1 MWLKVSSLIHFA
13 IFMFFV
19 GYIYFFKTA
28 CPYFLWNWLKLS
40 NVHELGERE
49 SQVLTQSQMNWSKA
63 SLLTRPYR
71 FLSHRVTHWSRM
83 SKKTSHKCISK
94 VCTIHKRS
102 SHQNRNLTVW
112 KKNKI
117 NQINESTEE
126 EKALQCCLTQD
137 HAVFSHF
144 SFPRYLP
151 AWLLSSLISYKD
163 DSNLK
168 RPPLWFSKLNVEKTS
183 NITTFTLVLYTVSS
197 LPLSVPHPH

>member
-1 MWLKVSSLIHFA
+1 MYTSLVS
-13 IFMFFV
+13 V
-19 GYIYFFKTA
+19 
-28 CPYFLWNWLKLS
+28 
-40 NVHELGERE
+40 
-49 SQVLTQSQMNWSKA
+49 
-63 SLLTRPYR
+63 
-71 FLSHRVTHWSRM
+71 RV
-83 SKKTSHKCISK
+83 KFSHKVKWTGAKRACSQDPTDFFHTGWHIDHACQRK
-94 VCTIHKRS
+94 HRINAYKNVCTIHKRS

-168 RPPLWFSKLNVEKTS
+168 LPPLWFSKLNVEKTS

>member
-28 CPYFLWNWLKLS
+28 CPYFLWNWLKSS

-102 SHQNRNLTVW
+102 SHQNRNLCGRKTKSIRSMRARRRKKPSNAVLPKIMLYSPTSLSHVIFLLDSSPLWSATRTTQILSAPLSGSQNSMW
-112 KKNKI
+112 KRHPTS
-117 NQINESTEE
+117 QPS
-126 EKALQCCLTQD
+126 
-137 HAVFSHF
+137 
-144 SFPRYLP
+144 
-151 AWLLSSLISYKD
+151 
-163 DSNLK
+163 
-168 RPPLWFSKLNVEKTS
+168 LWFS
-183 NITTFTLVLYTVSS
+183 TLCLPSRSVS
-197 LPLSVPHPH
+197 LIHIR